1 MVEFRSRHGSHV
13 LELGRDEE
21 KERQFIRAAI
31 TAAMELLW
39 KSTPGGVATMY
50 GNQVPF
56 STSLTTMYLF

>member
-1 MVEFRSRHGSHV
+1 V

-31 TAAMELLW
+31 MAAMELLW